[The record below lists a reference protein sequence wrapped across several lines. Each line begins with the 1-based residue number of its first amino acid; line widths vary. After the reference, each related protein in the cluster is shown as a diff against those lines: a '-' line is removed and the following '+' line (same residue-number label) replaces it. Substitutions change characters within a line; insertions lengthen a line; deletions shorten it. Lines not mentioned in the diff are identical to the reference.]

1 MSKPLPVAA
10 PICCS
15 RIWLWTISGKKLPPH
30 TRRELFLHSRFAR
43 LFLSVPVSSVLSG
56 ENAKRFRR
64 KKRSKEMEQSG
75 LYTVVPV
82 PSVENALHF
91 PPTEEEERSGG
102 NPARRAGRP
111 ERSFFRRITAGAA
124 ARPGEPGWPAPAWP
138 ARTAPECC
146 SWCKPSFPWPRPRRG
161 QWTQR
166 PGCSRS
172 SRPGC

>member
-1 MSKPLPVAA
+1 MSKPPPVAA

-15 RIWLWTISGKKLPPH
+15 HIWLWTVSCKKAPAAYAAGA
-30 TRRELFLHSRFAR
+30 FLHSRFAR

-56 ENAKRFRR
+56 ESAKRFDR

-82 PSVENALHF
+82 PSVENAKHF

-138 ARTAPECC
+138 ARTAPGCC
-146 SWCKPSFPWPRPRRG
+146 SWCKPSSPWPRPRRG
-161 QWTQR
+161 RWTRR

-172 SRPGC
+172 